1 MKSISQAGKV
11 LLEEIWHTQISAK
24 ELEAAYPGQTRH
36 LKTGRGGEGVDEDS
50 GKGLDR

>member
-11 LLEEIWHTQISAK
+11 FLEEIWHTQISSK
-24 ELEAAYPGQTRH
+24 ELEAAYSGQIRH